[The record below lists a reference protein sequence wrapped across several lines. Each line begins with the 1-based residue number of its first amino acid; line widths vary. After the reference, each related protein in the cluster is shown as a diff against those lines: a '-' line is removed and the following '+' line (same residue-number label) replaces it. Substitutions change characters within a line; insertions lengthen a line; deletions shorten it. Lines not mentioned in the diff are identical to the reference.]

1 MNWLLLLVLLFTAG
15 CTAIPS
21 AGTTSPP
28 PTLPTSTSTPIPT
41 EEVTTTPA
49 GPVTLRIW
57 LPPEFDP
64 NSGSPAG
71 EILQARL
78 DEFTSRRPGT
88 NIEVRIKAPDGPGG
102 LLDSLTTA
110 SAAAPL
116 ALPDLVA
123 LPRPIMETAA
133 LKGLVHPFQDLTS
146 PIDEPDWYPYA
157 RQLARLQ
164 DSIFGIPFAGDAM
177 TLVYQPSIVSKP
189 PDDLPSALGS
199 PGILAFPAADPQAL
213 YTLALYQAAGGNV
226 RDEQGRPI
234 LDTNVLSQVLSFYKD
249 GSQSQLTPFWL
260 TQFQNDAESWQAY
273 KEGRVPM
280 VVTWL
285 SRYLNEHQPDMA
297 ATPLP
302 TLSGDDY
309 TLASGWVWSLA
320 SPDTQKQKLG
330 TELAEFLSES
340 DFMARWTAEAGYLP
354 TRASALTSWKD
365 AAIQPLANQILM
377 SAQLYPPEDLLNSLG
392 PALERAT
399 VDVLKQE
406 NSPQKAAEDAA
417 KSLTIP

>member
-1 MNWLLLLVLLFTAG
+1 MNWLLLLVLLFAAG
-15 CTAIPS
+15 CTAVPS
-21 AGTTSPP
+21 AI
-28 PTLPTSTSTPIPT
+28 PTNLPQTNPTSTFTPVPT
-41 EEVTTTPA
+41 QEAAPTPA

-64 NSGSPAG
+64 NSGSQAG
-71 EILQARL
+71 EILKARL

-88 NIEVRIKAPDGPGG
+88 QIDVRIKAPDGPGG

-123 LPRPIMETAA
+123 LPRPLMETAA
-133 LKGLVHPFQDLTS
+133 LKGLVHPYQNLSS
-146 PIDEPDWYPYA
+146 PIDQPDWYMYA

-177 TLVYQPSIVSKP
+177 TLVYQPSIVSTP
-189 PDDLPSALGS
+189 PDALSSALDS
-199 PGILAFPAADPQAL
+199 PGPLAFPASDPQAL
-213 YTLALYQAAGGNV
+213 YTLALYQAAGGDV

-234 LDTNVLSQVLSFYKD
+234 LDANVLAQILSFYQE

-260 TQFQNDAESWQAY
+260 TQFQNDAEVWQAY

-280 VVTWL
+280 VVTWM
-285 SRYLNEHQPDMA
+285 SRYLKESQPDMA

-302 TLSGDDY
+302 TLNGDDF

-320 SPDTQKQKLG
+320 SPDAEKQKLS

-340 DFMARWTAEAGYLP
+340 GFMARWTAEAGFLP
-354 TRASALTSWKD
+354 TRASALASWKD
-365 AAIQPLANQILM
+365 ASIQALANQVLL
-377 SAQLYPPEDLLNSLG
+377 SAQLYPPEDLLTSLA

-406 NSPQKAAEDAA
+406 NTPQKAAEDAA
-417 KSLTIP
+417 QSLTIP

>member
-1 MNWLLLLVLLFTAG
+1 MNRLLLLVLLFTAG
-15 CTAIPS
+15 CTAITS
-21 AGTTSPP
+21 AGPTNLP
-28 PTLPTSTSTPIPT
+28 PTPPTSTPTPAPT
-41 EEVTTTPA
+41 EAVTAAPD
-49 GPVTLRIW
+49 GPLTLRVW

-64 NSGSPAG
+64 DSGSPAG
-71 EILQARL
+71 DLLKSRL

-88 NIEVRIKAPDGPGG
+88 RIEVRIKAPDGPGG

-133 LKGLVHPFQDLTS
+133 LKGLVHPYQNLSS
-146 PIDEPDWYPYA
+146 PIDEPEWYPYA

-177 TLVYQPSIVSKP
+177 TLVYQPSEISTP

-199 PGILAFPAADPQAL
+199 PGILGFPAADPQAL

-234 LDTNVLSQVLSFYKD
+234 LDTKILEQVLTFYQD
-249 GSQSQLTPFWL
+249 GSQSLLTPFWL

-280 VVTWL
+280 VVTWM
-285 SRYLNEHQPDMA
+285 SRFLNELQPDMA
-297 ATPLP
+297 ASPIP

-320 SPDTQKQKLG
+320 SPDAQKQKLS
-330 TELAEFLSES
+330 TELAEFLSDSE
-340 DFMARWTAEAGYLP
+340 FMARWTAEAGYLP
-354 TRASALTSWKD
+354 TRTGALTSWKD
-365 AAIQPLANQILM
+365 AGIQALANQILN
-377 SAQLYPPEDLLNSLG
+377 SAQLYPAEDLLNSLA
-392 PALERAT
+392 PALEKAT
-399 VDVLKQE
+399 VEVLKQE
-406 NSPQKAAEDAA
+406 NSPRKAAEDAA
-417 KSLTIP
+417 HSLTVP

>member
-1 MNWLLLLVLLFTAG
+1 MNRLLLLVLLFTAG

-21 AGTTSPP
+21 AAPTSPP
-28 PTLPTSTSTPIPT
+28 PTPLTSTPTLVAT
-41 EEVTTTPA
+41 EEVTATPA
-49 GPVTLRIW
+49 GPVTLRLW
-57 LPPEFDP
+57 LPPQLDP
-64 NSGSPAG
+64 DSGSPAG
-71 EILQARL
+71 ELLSARL

-88 NIEVRIKAPDGPGG
+88 QIEVRIKAPDGPGG

-133 LKGLVHPFQDLTS
+133 LKGLVHPFQNLTS
-146 PIDEPDWYPYA
+146 PIDEPEWYPYA

-177 TLVYQPSIVSKP
+177 TLVYKPSVVSTP

-199 PGILAFPAADPQAL
+199 PGVLAFPAADPQAL

-234 LDTNVLSQVLSFYKD
+234 LDTQVLEQVLSFFQD
-249 GSQSQLTPFWL
+249 GSQAQLTPFWL

-273 KEGRVPM
+273 QEGRAPM
-280 VVTWL
+280 VVTWM
-285 SRYLNEHQPDMA
+285 SRYLNERQADMA
-297 ATPLP
+297 ASPLP

-320 SPDTQKQKLG
+320 SPDAQKQKLS
-330 TELAEFLSES
+330 TELAEFLSDSE
-340 DFMARWTAEAGYLP
+340 FMARWTAAAGYLP
-354 TRASALTSWKD
+354 TRASALASWKD
-365 AAIQPLANQILM
+365 APTQALANQVLS
-377 SAQLYPPEDLLNSLG
+377 SARLYPAEDLLNSLA
-392 PALERAT
+392 PALEKAT

-406 NSPQKAAEDAA
+406 NTPQKAAEEAA
-417 KSLTIP
+417 QSLTIP